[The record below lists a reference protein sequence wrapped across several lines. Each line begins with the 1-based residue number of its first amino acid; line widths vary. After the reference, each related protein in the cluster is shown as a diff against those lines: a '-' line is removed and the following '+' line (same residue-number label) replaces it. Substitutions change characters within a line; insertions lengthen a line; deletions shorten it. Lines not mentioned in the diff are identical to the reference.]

1 MKRFLQIFS
10 SESIRVPNCNT
21 TQNSVFLLH
30 CQYTW
35 VLLETLWPFLFLDQR
50 FLVCMFR
57 NTIFCMVLQFV
68 DYSFLSLSS
77 LSCFHNSCQ
86 CVRPCMIWTWCRCN
100 SRQSPTPPHTQTRLL
115 ESFWMSFR
123 SITLI
128 LWNLSTNLTDFCSR
142 RHPNSHTFVFL
153 VQSPDL
159 QKLTWWHQ
167 YNLVNRI
174 WFFSRHVQWN
184 FSVQHDDDKWNSFRA
199 SAWAQK
205 SFLIPSSSFASSS
218 WNPSLSPDSP
228 WSSPLR
234 FSLSSR
240 WIPVPEWVLGIRS
253 FSLIILLN
261 HLLQEIQIH
270 HLFGLSGLLSHSV
283 FWNIFWCTKFPY
295 FIDHLFSNSPMSV
308 IGISFSE
315 IPPRMMHNQ

>member
-1 MKRFLQIFS
+1 MALCYFWTNGF
-10 SESIRVPNCNT
+10 PNACSGTRSFAWNCSLSNT
-21 TQNSVFLLH
+21 HSCFLLLWAAFPILVNASGH
-30 CQYTW
+30 VW
-35 VLLETLWPFLFLDQR
+35 SGRDVVVILVSLPLLLHSTG
-50 FLVCMFR
+50 
-57 NTIFCMVLQFV
+57 
-68 DYSFLSLSS
+68 
-77 LSCFHNSCQ
+77 
-86 CVRPCMIWTWCRCN
+86 
-100 SRQSPTPPHTQTRLL
+100 LL
-115 ESFWMSFR
+115 ESFWRSFVQLR
-123 SITLI
+123 KSCKTCPRIWQISVLVDI
-128 LWNLSTNLTDFCSR
+128 QIVIHLF
-142 RHPNSHTFVFL
+142 FL

-205 SFLIPSSSFASSS
+205 SLLIPSSSFASSS
-218 WNPSLSPDSP
+218 WNPSFSPDSP

-270 HLFGLSGLLSHSV
+270 HLFGLSRLLSHSV
-283 FWNIFWCTKFPY
+283 FWNILWCTKFPY

-308 IGISFSE
+308 IRISFSQ
-315 IPPRMMHNQ
+315 NSSANDA